1 LKQGDVDTATATIK
15 FNSFRLGR
23 ASSDGD
29 TLRRSGWY
37 FDFPVSGERV
47 VSNGSIIGDNF
58 IVSSLIP
65 ASSGAVGSC
74 TAAGG
79 SGNAYR
85 LNIDTGSGVY
95 QQSNVGLLGDT
106 LVIDVSS
113 STSLGGSTGSGIRT
127 TQRRSISIGSK
138 GVAINAAGPTDAA
151 QEEKLTN
158 RRLSWRQINNYL
170 DLKNTP

>member
-1 LKQGDVDTATATIK
+1 VNTTTATIT

-29 TLRRSGWY
+29 TSKRSGWY
-37 FDFPVSGERV
+37 FDLPASGERV

-85 LNIDTGSGVY
+85 LNIDSGSGVY

-106 LVIDVSS
+106 MVVEVSS

-127 TQRRSISIGSK
+127 KQYRSVSIGSK
-138 GVAINAAGPTDAA
+138 GVAINAAGPNDAA
-151 QEEKLTN
+151 QPEDIRN

-170 DLKNTP
+170 DLKNAP